1 MQTFIGLYIMNLV
14 GSNLL
19 STGAFEVYVQDELIW
34 SKLETGKIPNH
45 QYLLQEITKLAPI
58 D

>member
-1 MQTFIGLYIMNLV
+1 MQTFIALYVMNLI

-34 SKLETGKIPNH
+34 SKLDKGYLPDH
-45 QYLLQEITKLAPI
+45 QFLLQEITKFT
-58 D
+58 